1 MTASVVD
8 EVLAGRREEDGG
20 SASRRLVMAWQHPQR
35 RLISPVGMLDIETE
49 RYRFRYLR
57 RAMTTTD
64 FRPFLGFR
72 EFEHTYLSDELF
84 PLFQQRVMNP
94 RRPDYE
100 RYIRSLSLPSDAT
113 PWEQLA
119 RSGGKRTGDTIQLF
133 PEPIVRVDDSSRCC
147 FLVHG
152 VRHIESSY
160 NQSVQQRINDLHK
173 GDSLQL
179 VPEPDNVVNPETLLT
194 STGGGD
200 LLGWVPD
207 LLLDYVHTLRQS
219 SPVTLRVKHT
229 NGPDVAY
236 QFRLIACIEG
246 RVPAGYQPFA
256 GPGWEFV

>member
-1 MTASVVD
+1 
-8 EVLAGRREEDGG
+8 
-20 SASRRLVMAWQHPQR
+20 
-35 RLISPVGMLDIETE
+35 
-49 RYRFRYLR
+49 
-57 RAMTTTD
+57 
-64 FRPFLGFR
+64 
-72 EFEHTYLSDELF
+72 
-84 PLFQQRVMNP
+84 
-94 RRPDYE
+94 
-100 RYIRSLSLPSDAT
+100 
-113 PWEQLA
+113 
-119 RSGGKRTGDTIQLF
+119 
-133 PEPIVRVDDSSRCC
+133 
-147 FLVHG
+147 
-152 VRHIESSY
+152 
-160 NQSVQQRINDLHK
+160 
-173 GDSLQL
+173 